1 MTIEATRMMT
11 TVLDPTAPPAAVYA
25 RLAPRPESLNGLR
38 LGLLDNHK
46 RNAAGVLDEIEKLIS
61 QRYELASV
69 VRRYKTDVSRPCPE
83 ETVADLAAQ
92 ADAVIIAIGD

>member
-1 MTIEATRMMT
+1 MTMGTTGTMT
-11 TVLDPTAPPAAVYA
+11 TVLDPTAAPTPVSA
-25 RLAPRPESLNGLR
+25 RLAPRADSLNGLR

-46 RNAAGVLDEIEKLIS
+46 RNATAVLDEIEKLIS

-69 VRRYKTDVSRPCPE
+69 VRRHKADVSRPCPG

-92 ADAVIIAIGD
+92 ADIVITAIGD